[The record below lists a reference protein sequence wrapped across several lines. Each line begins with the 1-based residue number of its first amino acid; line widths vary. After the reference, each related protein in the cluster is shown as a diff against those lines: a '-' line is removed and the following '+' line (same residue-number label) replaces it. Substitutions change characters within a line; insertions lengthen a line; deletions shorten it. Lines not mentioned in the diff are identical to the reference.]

1 MKFSY
6 LELTPLF
13 KTLQKVSGKSMKRTL
28 KKLLDGPALVFSAL
42 GTSAHYMVEVS
53 RAHGR

>member
-6 LELTPLF
+6 LELIPLF

-28 KKLLDGPALVFSAL
+28 KKLLDGAARRF
-42 GTSAHYMVEVS
+42 
-53 RAHGR
+53 